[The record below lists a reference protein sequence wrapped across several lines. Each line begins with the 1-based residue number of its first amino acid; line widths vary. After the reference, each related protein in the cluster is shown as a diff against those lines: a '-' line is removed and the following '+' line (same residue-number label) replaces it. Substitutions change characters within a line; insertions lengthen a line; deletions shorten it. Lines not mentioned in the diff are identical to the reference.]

1 MAVGNKSS
9 QAKERYDKMALMLVK
24 GQAGYIPAKKS
35 RYSKSSKSKFN
46 HAASFM

>member
-1 MAVGNKSS
+1 MAVGNKRS
-9 QAKERYDKMALMLVK
+9 QAKERYDKIALMVVK

-46 HAASFM
+46 HQLEVM

>member
-9 QAKERYDKMALMLVK
+9 QAKERYDNMALMVVK
-24 GQAGYIPAKKS
+24 GKAGYIPAKKS

-46 HAASFM
+46 HAAWFM